1 MSSRLPLSARIPR
14 RLLRGSQ
21 TQRRYQSINK
31 PPGFWQKPQFSTT
44 VKMSS
49 IGGASIGVGLYAAVS
64 NPAQV
69 AAKPEEA
76 DEKRHHL
83 KNGKGFTN
91 PWDSYVE
98 SSFVDLVV
106 KGIFW

>member
-1 MSSRLPLSARIPR
+1 MSRPLLSSRFIRSLLSESRNC
-14 RLLRGSQ
+14 Q
-21 TQRRYQSINK
+21 TLGKLQR
-31 PPGFWQKPQFSTT
+31 FWQTPHFSTT
-44 VKMSS
+44 AKMSS

-64 NPAQV
+64 NPAQI

-98 SSFVDLVV
+98 SSPWELLI
-106 KGIFW
+106 KGMLW